1 MSININES
9 IVTENAHLLRFVSVG
24 NGSVSSSSV
33 NAAER
38 FLRSASVLSQGGS
51 LTLQIHAR
59 KDSEST
65 AYILSGPGTQI
76 ATQDIDWIF
85 NGCAETASPDVSFE
99 DCIDD
104 STRVYSVISDI
115 EQPSDPLTS
124 RRTYYYDDY
133 DDSLCSD
140 HFKEMFTLLEQEGAM
155 IRITAEASDRSEHV
169 TGSLTIILPGE
180 MPLRLRSASAIAL
193 PHTHIV
199 EIREGDDKNVQ
210 NESISNHSLLSFT
223 ESLLYLLSKRHI
235 EATEIIPETGPL
247 VVSPEEETLDV
258 LIPCEANDPIDQL
271 GLSIRSYNCLKR
283 AGIDTV
289 EQLAALSDSDL
300 ASVRNLGKK
309 SLEEIR
315 SKLRHIPSVSEKID
329 PEYPDHFAMLDS
341 LIGLHTVK
349 EQIKKITAYARLRQ
363 EMLQAG
369 KKGPVLS
376 LNMEFTGNPGTAK
389 TTVARITAGILHDL
403 GILPSDS
410 IVEVGRSD
418 LVARYEGQTASKV
431 RDVFLEAKG
440 KVLFIDEAYSLL
452 ENHQGEYGDEAINTI
467 VQEMENSRSDTVVI
481 FAGYPDRMEAFFSRN
496 PGFRSRVPF
505 RIEFSDYSARELVS
519 IAGLEAEK
527 QGFSISPDAYM
538 KLTAVCSQAA
548 GRPELGN
555 GRFCRNIIENA
566 VLNYAS
572 RIFCSGNDDI
582 SNDFILTAED
592 IVSPAP
598 DVTPDK
604 AIGFAC

>member
-1 MSININES
+1 
-9 IVTENAHLLRFVSVG
+9 
-24 NGSVSSSSV
+24 
-33 NAAER
+33 
-38 FLRSASVLSQGGS
+38 
-51 LTLQIHAR
+51 
-59 KDSEST
+59 
-65 AYILSGPGTQI
+65 
-76 ATQDIDWIF
+76 
-85 NGCAETASPDVSFE
+85 
-99 DCIDD
+99 
-104 STRVYSVISDI
+104 
-115 EQPSDPLTS
+115 
-124 RRTYYYDDY
+124 
-133 DDSLCSD
+133 
-140 HFKEMFTLLEQEGAM
+140 
-155 IRITAEASDRSEHV
+155 
-169 TGSLTIILPGE
+169 
-180 MPLRLRSASAIAL
+180 
-193 PHTHIV
+193 
-199 EIREGDDKNVQ
+199 
-210 NESISNHSLLSFT
+210 
-223 ESLLYLLSKRHI
+223 
-235 EATEIIPETGPL
+235 
-247 VVSPEEETLDV
+247 
-258 LIPCEANDPIDQL
+258 
-271 GLSIRSYNCLKR
+271 
-283 AGIDTV
+283 
-289 EQLAALSDSDL
+289 
-300 ASVRNLGKK
+300 
-309 SLEEIR
+309 
-315 SKLRHIPSVSEKID
+315 
-329 PEYPDHFAMLDS
+329 MLDS

-403 GILPSDS
+403 GILPYDN

-496 PGFRSRVPF
+496 PGLRSRVPF

-527 QGFSISPDAYM
+527 QGFSISPDACM

-592 IVSPAP
+592 IVSPAS
-598 DVTPDK
+598 DVTSDK
-604 AIGFAC
+604 VIGFAC